1 MPLNLPNV
9 LTVTRIVVIFVS
21 LALASF
27 GKVPGG
33 AAPGSGDCA
42 MVMRYI
48 AYALAILAGITDH
61 IDGFLARKWNQITEF
76 GALMDPLADKIFVT
90 AAMVILVDYQLLP
103 AWIAAV
109 VISREFLV
117 TGLRLVAIRQGRV
130 ISADRWGKLKTALQM
145 VMLFVGGLV
154 WINVLDLN
162 MKIADLIPLRTVW
175 SVLLWGIV
183 AVTVGSGA
191 GYFIKNKDLVLGSGK

>member
-1 MPLNLPNV
+1 MPLNLPNI

-21 LALASF
+21 LGLANF
-27 GKVPGG
+27 GKLPDGSMP
-33 AAPGSGDCA
+33 APGDFA

-61 IDGFLARKWNQITEF
+61 IDGFLARKWNQITDF

-130 ISADRWGKLKTALQM
+130 ISADRWGKLKTVSQM
-145 VMLFVGGLV
+145 VMLLFAGLI
-154 WINVLDLN
+154 WIDLLP
-162 MKIADLIPLRTVW
+162 MGRSLFGAVSVAWIWR
-175 SVLLWGIV
+175 VLLWIV
-183 AVTVGSGA
+183 VVITIGSGC
-191 GYFIKNKDLVLGSGK
+191 GYFYKNRDLVSGTGK

>member
-1 MPLNLPNV
+1 MPLNLPNC

-21 LALASF
+21 LVLASF
-27 GKVPGG
+27 GKVPAG
-33 AAPGSGDCA
+33 AAPGAGDFP

-48 AYALAILAGITDH
+48 AYALAILAGLTDH
-61 IDGFLARKWNQITEF
+61 MDGFLARKWNQITEF

-130 ISADRWGKLKTALQM
+130 ISADRWGKLKTMTQM
-145 VMLFVGGLV
+145 IMLLFGGLIWV
-154 WINVLDLN
+154 N
-162 MKIADLIPLRTVW
+162 
-175 SVLLWGIV
+175 LLPMGTQLAGALTV
-183 AVTVGSGA
+183 AVIWRILLGCVVVITVGSGC
-191 GYFIKNKDLVLGSGK
+191 GYFYKNRDLVSGVGM

>member
-117 TGLRLVAIRQGRV
+117 TGLRLVAIRRGRV
-130 ISADRWGKLKTALQM
+130 ISADRWGKLKTVIQM
-145 VMLFVGGLV
+145 VMLLFGGLI
-154 WINVLDLN
+154 WINLLPMGKTLFGSVSVAW
-162 MKIADLIPLRTVW
+162 IWR
-175 SVLLWGIV
+175 VLLWIV
-183 AVTVGSGA
+183 VVITIGSGC
-191 GYFIKNKDLVLGSGK
+191 GYFYKNRDLVSDVGK